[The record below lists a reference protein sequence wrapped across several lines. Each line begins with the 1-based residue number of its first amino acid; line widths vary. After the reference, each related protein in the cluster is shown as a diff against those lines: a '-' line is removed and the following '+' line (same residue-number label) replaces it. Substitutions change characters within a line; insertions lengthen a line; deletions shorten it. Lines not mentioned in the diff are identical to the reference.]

1 MISFFHSFHSKKA
14 INPVSSSEESS
25 IQGWLFI
32 CLFCFICKFSITV
45 FTCMYMHIEIILY
58 MFVIVPLFNLV
69 FMFTTMYDV
78 MVVK

>member
-32 CLFCFICKFSITV
+32 CLFYFICMFSITV
-45 FTCMYMHIEIILY
+45 FTYMCIEIGLY
-58 MFVIVPLFNLV
+58 MFVMSPLCIHV
-69 FMFTTMYDV
+69 FMFTTIYDA

>member
-32 CLFCFICKFSITV
+32 CLFCFICKFSVTV
-45 FTCMYMHIEIILY
+45 FTCMCIEIVVY
-58 MFVIVPLFNLV
+58 MFIIVPLFNLV
-69 FMFTTMYDV
+69 YIFTIYCE
-78 MVVK
+78 MVVR